1 VRLALART
9 ALVGTA
15 LPLLLLLGLVGASA
29 TVVPGDGTAD
39 DDPQA
44 LEALGRAVRAS
55 GELAYHG
62 TQVISTWGAEGGTTQ
77 LLEVWQSTGGQ
88 RWERAQV
95 AGRSTA
101 VTSLHAGQD
110 AAVLAPQYTQILGLL
125 ASSYRLAFA
134 GQARVAGREAEVVV
148 ASNQGRERARVWLDT
163 ATGLPLRQE
172 VLDASGRLRRMAT
185 FIDIDLDPAS
195 DPPSDPASR
204 SATTER
210 PATTQRSALPH
221 PTPAVLAPPAWPRVV
236 SAAELDRMRDDGWT
250 CPARLTGGLQ
260 LVDARFG
267 AQAGSAPAL
276 HLTYTDGLSA
286 VSVFLQRGRLDAG
299 GLPGFAA
306 EHWVDRTVYLAQ
318 DWPMRVVWQDG
329 PEVVTLV
336 GDTTADEARSLVAQ
350 LSAGQPG
357 DPGPMARIALELR
370 GMFAWLHRDSSR

>member
-39 DDPQA
+39 DDSQA
-44 LEALGRAVRAS
+44 LEALVRAVRAS

-77 LLEVWQSTGGQ
+77 MLEVWQATGGQ

-95 AGRSTA
+95 PGRPSQ
-101 VTSLHAGQD
+101 VTSMHAGQD

-125 ASSYRLAFA
+125 ASSYRLAFG
-134 GQARVAGREAEVVV
+134 GQARVAGRQADVVV

-163 ATGLPLRQE
+163 ATGLPLRHE
-172 VLDASGRLRRMAT
+172 VLDASGRLRRIAT
-185 FIDIDLDPAS
+185 FIDIDLDPAPGS
-195 DPPSDPASR
+195 IPPD
-204 SATTER
+204 R
-210 PATTQRSALPH
+210 PE
-221 PTPAVLAPPAWPRVV
+221 AVLAPPAWPHVV
-236 SAAELDRMRDDGWT
+236 SDAELDGMRDHGWT
-250 CPARLTGGLQ
+250 CPDRLAGGLQ
-260 LVDARFG
+260 LVDARF
-267 AQAGSAPAL
+267 APQTSSTPAL

-286 VSVFLQRGRLDAG
+286 VSVFLQRGRLDGG

-306 EHWVDRTVYLAQ
+306 VHWVDRTVYLAR

-336 GDTTADEARSLVAQ
+336 GDMTSDEARGLVAQ

-357 DPGPMARIALELR
+357 DLGAMARIALQLR